1 MKLRN
6 RYWLLVVA
14 LIIPITF
21 AGAHPEQ
28 RAFGERSDDSTA
40 RQRIAD
46 DFANAILVAK
56 DHYAGQID
64 LNKATKA
71 SILGMLHTLDPHS
84 SYFDQKEW
92 EKVQQDQRSRYS
104 GIGSTIAPRNDKV
117 YIISPFDGTPAHRG
131 GIRYGDQ
138 IVEING
144 ESTETWTSQQVS
156 TKLIGPEGTSVT
168 VKAARLG
175 VSQPIEFKFV
185 REAVKLDSV
194 TNYYMAAN
202 GVGYINFDRGFNFT
216 SYDEVR
222 AALTEL
228 KSQGMTS
235 LILDLRGNPGGL
247 VDQARKIT
255 NLFLYRGQPI
265 VTLRGRPQILPAR
278 EEVATNTNPEEF
290 PIVVLINSRSASAS
304 EIVAGALQDH
314 DRAVIVGENSFGK
327 GLVQSVFQLSDGSG
341 MWLVTGHFYTPS
353 GRLIQREYNNR
364 SFYDYYLKRGDKD
377 AVQQTDQKRTDT
389 GRTVYGGGG
398 IQPDVLVKF
407 PSHEIEL
414 LRVWID
420 PVFQFTRSLVAGKIA
435 GLTEFKVDGAC
446 DHKHRLAA
454 RDYPVTDKVL
464 AAFKGFLRE
473 HKELKADEAR
483 VDKDA
488 DWLKRRIR
496 YEAATAAFGEENAR
510 AALAEGDVQLQRAVA
525 ELPKAKALADDIRRM
540 RAASRGD
547 IRKN

>member
-6 RYWLLVVA
+6 RYWLLVAA

-21 AGAHPEQ
+21 AGAHPGQ
-28 RAFGERSDDSTA
+28 RLSGERDDESTT

-46 DFANAILVAK
+46 DFAKAILVAK
-56 DHYAGQID
+56 DNYAGQID

-84 SYFDQKEW
+84 NYFDQKEW
-92 EKVQQDQRSRYS
+92 EKVQQDQRSKYS
-104 GIGSTIAPRNDKV
+104 GIGSTIAQRNDKV
-117 YIISPFDGTPAHRG
+117 YIMSPFDATPAHRG

-138 IVEING
+138 IIEING
-144 ESTETWTSQQVS
+144 ESTETWNSQQVS
-156 TKLIGPEGTSVT
+156 NKLIGPEGTSVT
-168 VKAARLG
+168 VKVARLSA
-175 VSQPIEFKFV
+175 SQPVEFKFV

-194 TNYYMAAN
+194 TNYYMAGN
-202 GVGYINFDRGFNFT
+202 GIGYINFDRGFNFT
-216 SYDEVR
+216 SYDEIR
-222 AALTEL
+222 TALTEL
-228 KSQGMTS
+228 KAQGMTS

-247 VDQARKIT
+247 VDQAKKIT

-265 VTLRGRPQILPAR
+265 VTLRGRPQVFPAR
-278 EEVATNTNPEEF
+278 EETASNTSPEEF
-290 PIVVLINSRSASAS
+290 PVVVLINSRSASAS

-327 GLVQSVFQLSDGSG
+327 GLVQSVFPLSDGSG
-341 MWLVTGHFYTPS
+341 LWLVTGHFYTPS

-364 SFYDYYLKRGDKD
+364 SFYDYYLKRGDKE
-377 AVQQTDQKRTDT
+377 AVQRTEEKRTDT

-407 PSHEIEL
+407 PSHEVELQRTWIE
-414 LRVWID
+414 
-420 PVFQFTRSLVAGKIA
+420 PVFQFTRALVGGKIA
-435 GLTEFKVDGAC
+435 GQTEFKIDGAC

-454 RDYPVTDKVL
+454 RDYPVSDKVL

-473 HKELKADEAR
+473 RKELKADETR

-496 YEAATAAFGEENAR
+496 YEVATAAFGEENAR
-510 AALAEGDVQLQRAVA
+510 AALADGDVQLQRAVG
-525 ELPKAKALADDIRRM
+525 ELPKAKALADDIRRL
-540 RAASRGD
+540 RAAARGD
-547 IRKN
+547 IRRN